1 MKTVVITGSARGLGF
16 ELAKE
21 FRKNNYNVVLSDV
34 MGVNLKNAKITLE
47 KEIIGKGNIESVL
60 CDVTKESDLE
70 NLMAVTTKNLITL
83 MFGLITPEL
92 INRWYQFGKLI
103 QK

>member
-1 MKTVVITGSARGLGF
+1 MEDIMKTVVITGSARGLGF

-34 MGVNLKNAKITLE
+34 MEVNLKNAKITLE

-70 NLMAVTTKNLITL
+70 NLMAVTIKNLITL

-92 INRWYQFGKLI
+92 INR
-103 QK
+103 

>member
-34 MGVNLKNAKITLE
+34 MEVNLKNAKITLE

-70 NLMAVTTKNLITL
+70 NLMAVTIKNLITL

-92 INRWYQFGKLI
+92 INR
-103 QK
+103 

>member
-34 MGVNLKNAKITLE
+34 MEVNLKNAKITLE

-70 NLMAVTTKNLITL
+70 NLMAVTIKNLIRL

-92 INRWYQFGKLI
+92 INR
-103 QK
+103 